1 MDGDDLRAAPTPQFR
16 APGHTSGAA
25 AASRIGPSSTPLSS
39 SAGRGLV
46 TEEGV
51 TLKREGHW
59 LHLPVLRLAG
69 VCLVSSSEGSLGLS
83 LRGCLWDPVLEF
95 TKAFQSSEPGL
106 GTGTLCDALYPAR
119 WHLFLQC
126 DSWVQDTFRSVSAYA
141 LPLSLPVSV
150 ECPLPVSLSVRL
162 SVCLSPS
169 TSLCVCHSL
178 LHWPLGL
185 PLPPLSICL
194 SLSSSYLSVSI
205 SMSLCQG
212 ISLSPPISRL
222 FL

>member
-162 SVCLSPS
+162 TLPSGCIPQLRSQLRSVSYVTHVILEEHVCAAPVESPGTPHPRFPTS
-169 TSLCVCHSL
+169 TSR
-178 LHWPLGL
+178 
-185 PLPPLSICL
+185 
-194 SLSSSYLSVSI
+194 SSSLA
-205 SMSLCQG
+205 LCQ
-212 ISLSPPISRL
+212 RL
-222 FL
+222 